1 MNVLPMIADAQKSAT
16 NILTF
21 HIEPAGY
28 GATLSRLMVGLNLA
42 IEHGA
47 IMKFAVESNYS
58 IEQLFDLSLLQ
69 NTNRYDKV
77 ISWNFF
83 KDTWDNPSRN
93 QTIYPSCPFQRELDK
108 DVWAA
113 NVAYALLGS
122 PTAILRAHIADQKS
136 YLKWDS
142 YDIHIGLHIRRGD
155 KTIEHPH
162 VPLPVYMKFLTE
174 ELKQYQ
180 GKRVGVYVSSDD
192 PDVYRELDI
201 PADVLWDEREKRYNN
216 NNIGMIRSQPD
227 LAMQESIT
235 AARIICMFGECD
247 AVIGLQNTQFT
258 WIGGLLM
265 LYKNGFNKER
275 HIMIDP
281 RTGERGHWGAMYT
294 TPAQ

>member
-1 MNVLPMIADAQKSAT
+1 MIADAQKRAT
-16 NILTF
+16 SILTF
-21 HIEPAGY
+21 NIEPAGY

-42 IEHGA
+42 IERGA

-83 KDTWDNPSRN
+83 KDTWDHPSRN
-93 QTIYPSCPFQRELDK
+93 QTIYPPCPFQRELDK

-113 NVAYALLGS
+113 NLAHALLGS
-122 PTAILRAHIADQKS
+122 PTAILRAHIADQKL

-155 KTIEHPH
+155 KTMEHPH

-174 ELKQYQ
+174 ELKRYE

-201 PADVLWDEREKRYNN
+201 PADVLWDDREKRYNN

-235 AARIICMFGECD
+235 AARIICMFGDCN

-294 TPAQ
+294 TRAQ